1 MNVPYI
7 VRSFAMNMR
16 NLESLEQGIKSVK
29 CEIEKEKFVIKW
41 HWAKGCDI
49 VYVFKSK
56 ALDEVGIEAI
66 TKENVKIFTRE
77 EYREFNGYAENI
89 REIDQYKFMIFK
101 AEQINDE
108 LILVKQQDGENE
120 VIVCTGKP
128 DIFYEI
134 IERTSLFSK
143 SKKVHI
149 KIICDAPFKKDV
161 LCYVKKQGNYPI
173 SKDDGIKFDFIGD
186 FHPGVN
192 EMPSIEIGKDEFVK
206 IFIKDINRYGSAY
219 NLREQ

>member
-1 MNVPYI
+1 M
-7 VRSFAMNMR
+7 RMR
-16 NLESLEQGIKSVK
+16 NLDGLEQGIKVVK
-29 CEIEKEKFVIKW
+29 CEIEKGKFVIKW
-41 HWAKGCDI
+41 EWAKGCDI
-49 VYVFKSK
+49 VYIFKSK

-77 EYREFNGYAENI
+77 EYREFNGYVESI
-89 REIDQYKFMIFK
+89 REINQYKFMVFK

-108 LILVKQQDGENE
+108 LTLVKQQDGENE

-128 DIFYEI
+128 DVFYEI

-143 SKKVHI
+143 NKKV
-149 KIICDAPFKKDV
+149 KMRIICDAHFKKDV

-173 SKDDGIKFDFIGD
+173 NKDDGIKFDFIGD

-192 EMPSIEIGKDEFVK
+192 EMPSIEVSRNEFVK
-206 IFIKDINRYGSAY
+206 IFIKDVNRYGSAY
-219 NLREQ
+219 NLREK